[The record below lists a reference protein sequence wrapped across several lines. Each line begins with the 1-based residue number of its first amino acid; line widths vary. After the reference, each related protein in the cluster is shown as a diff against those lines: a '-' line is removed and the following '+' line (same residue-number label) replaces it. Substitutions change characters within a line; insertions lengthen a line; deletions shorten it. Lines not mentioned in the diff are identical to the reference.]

1 VGGEVF
7 LFESDKIMF
16 EIYRDKK
23 FNEKFHVVYYTELNE
38 STKHTAI
45 NAAMAGVSYY
55 DGFIKDFGK
64 DKAKEVIDGIVK
76 QLNEGTMLTKAEIRE
91 MLKEYTP

>member
-1 VGGEVF
+1 MGS

-23 FNEKFHVVYYTELNE
+23 FNRKFHVVYYTELNE

-45 NAAMAGVSYY
+45 NAAMAGDSFY

-64 DKAKEVIDGIVK
+64 DKAKEIIEDIVK
-76 QLNEGTMLTKAEIRE
+76 QLNDGNMLTKQEIKE
-91 MLKEYTP
+91 KLKEFIP